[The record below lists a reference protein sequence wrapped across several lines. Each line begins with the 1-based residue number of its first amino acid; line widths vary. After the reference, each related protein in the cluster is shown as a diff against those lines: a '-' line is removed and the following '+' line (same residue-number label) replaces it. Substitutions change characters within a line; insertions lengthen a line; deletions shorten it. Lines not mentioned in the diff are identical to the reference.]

1 MHGRVISA
9 LEAAGAVDRALDV
22 LPDAKAIGTL
32 RAAGAGLS
40 APELAT
46 LMAHV
51 KLDLKG
57 ALLAGDLVDHDVF
70 LPVLRGYFPTPLR
83 RDHEAAVDRH
93 PLRREIVATALTNDV
108 VDRGG
113 ISYVFRLA
121 RRWAPPRTT
130 RSGRS
135 AWSATCSGSPRCG
148 RGSRLPTCRARSP
161 TSWSSSPGGCSTGR
175 RAGCCTGGRSP
186 RGGSEVARFRG
197 PIEDASAHLEEWLVG
212 ADRTNLRDRTRAIA
226 ERGAPEDL
234 VREVELALDRFGLL
248 DVVEIADL
256 AECDLTVAG
265 ELYFRL
271 CERVG
276 LVPLLNGG
284 LGARQDEPLGC
295 PRPAGVAR
303 RAVRQRA
310 GTDAGRPRARDS
322 RRRHRPDDRGLG
334 GAQRVRLRR
343 ARNSLAEISAS
354 GQRDLA
360 ALSVAS
366 RQLRRMVG

>member
-1 MHGRVISA
+1 
-9 LEAAGAVDRALDV
+9 
-22 LPDAKAIGTL
+22 L

-121 RRWAPPRTT
+121 EEVGATADDAVRAFSVVSDVFGLPALWSRIAAADVPSEVADELVLVTRRLLDRA
-130 RSGRS
+130 
-135 AWSATCSGSPRCG
+135 
-148 RGSRLPTCRARSP
+148 SRWMLH
-161 TSWSSSPGGCSTGR
+161 R
-175 RAGCCTGGRSP
+175 RPQPLAVGA
-186 RGGSEVARFRG
+186 EVARFRG

-276 LVPLLNGG
+276 LVPLLNGVSA
-284 LGARQDEPLGC
+284 LGKTSRWDALARLALRDELYDS
-295 PRPAGVAR
+295 AR
-303 RAVRQRA
+303 ALTLDVLA
-310 GTDAGRPRARDS
+310 HATPGDDTDRMIADWEERNAS
-322 RRRHRPDDRGLG
+322 
-334 GAQRVRLRR
+334 RLRR